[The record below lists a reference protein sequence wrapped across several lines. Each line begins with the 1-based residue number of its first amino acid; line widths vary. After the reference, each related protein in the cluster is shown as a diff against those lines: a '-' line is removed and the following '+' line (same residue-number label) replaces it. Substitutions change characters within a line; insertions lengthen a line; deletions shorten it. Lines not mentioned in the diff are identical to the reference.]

1 MYHSLSLDTS
11 DVSSSFFEEL
21 EEYFT
26 PEFSARYYDEFDE
39 EKVTGTLPLITSTND
54 FAYLDNVYGNSD
66 QEDEEESDVEM
77 ETEDREMERLSQE
90 MENEEA
96 FQQVRRELEE
106 DDSGSPTPTEMPSL
120 CKTKSGR
127 QAKVIMEGVDET
139 EKVGLLQFESGV
151 EEFRRQ
157 DSYFSEEEEEVVPTW
172 VPTAPTFKMDK
183 FGNFVVAR
191 ADSKIVTS
199 PVFGQPPRNLERAV
213 TDHGNTMGRV
223 RFASEPRQSR
233 SNAIHRQATAHK
245 SVSNRVRF
253 AEQPRQM
260 ASTGITRQVTKH
272 SSAVPRKIRF
282 SSDTK
287 SCASQVVQRQ
297 VTRHTKVV
305 MF

>member
-21 EEYFT
+21 EE
-26 PEFSARYYDEFDE
+26 FSSRYYDEFDE
-39 EKVTGTLPLITSTND
+39 EKVTGTLPLVASTDD

-66 QEDEEESDVEM
+66 HEEEETEVDDM
-77 ETEDREMERLSQE
+77 TEDREMERLSQE

-96 FQQVRRELEE
+96 LLQVRREFSEE
-106 DDSGSPTPTEMPSL
+106 DSGSPTPTELPSL

-127 QAKVIMEGVDET
+127 QAKLIMEGVDEE
-139 EKVGLLQFESGV
+139 EKVGLLQFESGA

-157 DSYFSEEEEEVVPTW
+157 DSYFSEEEVLPAW

-191 ADSKIVTS
+191 TESKVVSS
-199 PVFGQPPRNLERAV
+199 PVSFGAPPRNLERAV
-213 TDHGNTMGRV
+213 TDHGNTMGGRV
-223 RFASEPRQSR
+223 RFAPEPRQSR
-233 SNAIHRQATAHK
+233 SNAIHRQATKHS
-245 SVSNRVRF
+245 SVNNRVRF

-272 SSAVPRKIRF
+272 SSAKPRRIRF
-282 SSDTK
+282 ATGTK
-287 SCASQVVQRQ
+287 SCASQAVQRQ